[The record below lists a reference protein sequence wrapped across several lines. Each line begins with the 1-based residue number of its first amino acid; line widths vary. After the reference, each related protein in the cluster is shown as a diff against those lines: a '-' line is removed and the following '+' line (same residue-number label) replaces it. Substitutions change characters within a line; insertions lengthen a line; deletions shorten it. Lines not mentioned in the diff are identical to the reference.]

1 MKSKSL
7 IRQAIAA
14 VLLIEALCALI
25 LVNTAVWHERKI
37 RLGIL
42 DVTLGGR
49 SDSLMGA
56 VQDAEDPEDS
66 LKIDPAEFN
75 PPAADVYAV
84 YNKYGKIIGSSPNPP
99 QAVVPVGKDGFRNAS
114 GGGHRYRV
122 FQHDALRIIDRD
134 ENSGAGIRRAVTV
147 LYATRMDHMWRFQPD
162 HECSSA

>member
-75 PPAADVYAV
+75 PPVADVYAV
-84 YNKYGKIIGSSPNPP
+84 
-99 QAVVPVGKDGFRNAS
+99 
-114 GGGHRYRV
+114 
-122 FQHDALRIIDRD
+122 
-134 ENSGAGIRRAVTV
+134 
-147 LYATRMDHMWRFQPD
+147 
-162 HECSSA
+162 